1 MSPLPTTVTT
11 AKATRTRRTAEET
24 ADSQP
29 SNAVIPKPK
38 PHQLLDIPDSEISQ
52 EILEYFHQLG
62 MGRDEIKACASQW
75 LVTQAEVRQWEAK
88 LDAAD
93 QAERERIDRETAKA
107 AAQMNACI
115 LQHGQ
120 VKTMA
125 IRQATPEK
133 LLDFIDYYE
142 AELDDLYPRIHDE
155 QAPDR
160 AEVLDQWHR
169 LNGFLWECKVQAG
182 MTGPRPGPRR
192 DQAQEGES
200 VNLMRPRRPPRPHAT
215 GRCRPWQAS

>member
-182 MTGPRPGPRR
+182 MTPVTLQVLTDQSLEQVLDQALDETKPRR
-192 DQAQEGES
+192 
-200 VNLMRPRRPPRPHAT
+200 
-215 GRCRPWQAS
+215 GRA